1 MLYLFAIVFG
11 FASLGASILISPLA
25 AELFGLSFSI
35 GCAGGPLVA
44 GYIFD
49 ITGSYQV
56 VLLKPFSGRAAY
68 ESLAL
73 FLDNQQKYPIR
84 GSSRLRLT
92 PL

>member
-56 VLLKPFSGRAAY
+56 VFPICAILSITGIIFGIAY
-68 ESLAL
+68 
-73 FLDNQQKYPIR
+73 
-84 GSSRLRLT
+84 
-92 PL
+92 